1 MLHTYTFFAK
11 IATLFQT
18 RQNTLIN
25 ITHLKKLL
33 LFSTLSISAYGDNP
47 MEQLYLKNACNSC
60 HGMYGEGMGASPRLQ
75 GVREHILL
83 RRLKDLQEGKTRSA
97 FGSIM
102 ISFAKS
108 LDENQTIE
116 MAKYLSTLET
126 KIEDGRY
133 DIEYEPEGDGG
144 S

>member
-1 MLHTYTFFAK
+1 MK
-11 IATLFQT
+11 ITT
-18 RQNTLIN
+18 
-25 ITHLKKLL
+25 LL
-33 LFSTLSISAYGDNP
+33 LLTSVFTLGNQK
-47 MEQLYLKNACNSC
+47 METLYLKNACNSC

-75 GVREHILL
+75 GVKEHILL
-83 RRLKDLQEGKTRSA
+83 RRMKDLQQGKTRSA

-126 KIEDGRY
+126 KIDDNRY
-133 DIEYEPEGDGG
+133 DIEYEPAGDGG

>member
-1 MLHTYTFFAK
+1 MKT
-11 IATLFQT
+11 ITLF
-18 RQNTLIN
+18 
-25 ITHLKKLL
+25 LL
-33 LFSTLSISAYGDNP
+33 GTIIAFSNSD
-47 MEQLYLKNACNSC
+47 MEMLYLKNACNSC

-75 GVREHILL
+75 GVKEHILL
-83 RRLKDLQEGKTRSA
+83 RRMKDLQQGKTRSA

-102 ISFAKS
+102 ISFAKA

-126 KIEDGRY
+126 KIDDNRY
-133 DIEYEPEGDGG
+133 DIEYEPAGDGG